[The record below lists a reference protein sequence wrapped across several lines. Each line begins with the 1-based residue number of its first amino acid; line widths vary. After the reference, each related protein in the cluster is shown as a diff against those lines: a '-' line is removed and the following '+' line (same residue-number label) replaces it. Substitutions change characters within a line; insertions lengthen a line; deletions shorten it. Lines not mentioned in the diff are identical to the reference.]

1 MSIAIPLLPHIRGR
15 SRRFTTYL
23 AHPLNSTPT
32 FNTVMTRDVS
42 RHPAIRIQDDYKP
55 PQRVSRP
62 TLSRNPHHLLLISHA
77 CSLQQARGTPLTLP
91 RQTMIWKYDNS
102 FLISQLRFYHFCSC
116 GYETPINYTNADS
129 IHPYT
134 HCVFGMLGAELQVR
148 VQAPPSIP
156 SALSSTRLGKW
167 SSTWMNDWSRTL
179 RRATDVSRI
188 G

>member
-1 MSIAIPLLPHIRGR
+1 LIVDIGFSYNVESVVDTANYHMSIAIPLLPHIRGR

-77 CSLQQARGTPLTLP
+77 CSLQQARGTPLTHLTLQSQARP
-91 RQTMIWKYDNS
+91 HPSSSYPG
-102 FLISQLRFYHFCSC
+102 ISQ
-116 GYETPINYTNADS
+116 
-129 IHPYT
+129 HPS
-134 HCVFGMLGAELQVR
+134 FPQR
-148 VQAPPSIP
+148 
-156 SALSSTRLGKW
+156 SSTPNYDLK
-167 SSTWMNDWSRTL
+167 
-179 RRATDVSRI
+179 I
-188 G
+188 